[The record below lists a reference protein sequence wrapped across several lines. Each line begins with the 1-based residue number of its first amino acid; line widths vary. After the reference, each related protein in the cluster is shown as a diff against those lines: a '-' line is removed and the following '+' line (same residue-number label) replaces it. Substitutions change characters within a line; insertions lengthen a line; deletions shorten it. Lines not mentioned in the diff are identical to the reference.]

1 MSAEIRKEEYDRGAD
16 DYDTYL
22 AKIPLSHREKI
33 TYLFQY
39 GAMFS
44 ALLFEVRKG
53 GENMEKLKKE
63 HFAMLEDA
71 LKELK
76 FVKHIASEQDK
87 NHCEGTVSA
96 LNGCIPFRFH

>member
-1 MSAEIRKEEYDRGAD
+1 MDLIFELLANVEEFLNKRRAD

-33 TYLFQY
+33 TNLFQY

-44 ALLFEVRKG
+44 ALIFEVRRG

-63 HFAMLEDA
+63 HFAVLEDA
-71 LKELK
+71 VKELK
-76 FVKHIASEQDK
+76 FVKHI
-87 NHCEGTVSA
+87 V
-96 LNGCIPFRFH
+96 